1 MSAYPHMAQ
10 AHGAMTHSAQSP
22 MRFPDSGSSTVMTR
36 RAWWLVA
43 LNFVIPGAPQ
53 VLAGSRRLG
62 RFGLGCTLTLWML
75 AVLALG
81 AWLVWPTVVLS
92 VATNSVTLWIAAAL
106 LVFYAVLWLVLSVD
120 TLRLVRLVRTK
131 PSARG
136 WIAGLTTVLMFALSG
151 TAAYGAYIA
160 TTTSSFLSS
169 VFIAGP
175 SEDPIDGRYNI
186 LLLGADTGAD
196 REGTRPDSISVVSI
210 DAETGQ
216 AVTIG
221 LPRDMK
227 YFPFPEGSPLAAVYP
242 EGYGAIDGCEV
253 GEPDGCQLNWVYSE
267 VDLVSPEMYPDAVN
281 KGSEPGIEG
290 MRSAAEGIT
299 GLTIQYYAL
308 VDMQGFSNLI
318 DALGGVT
325 IDVPSDVPIHAD
337 ETFTTVAEWIYAG
350 PQHLDGFHAL
360 WYARSRHDTSDY
372 DRMARQ
378 RLIQDAVLKQFNPA
392 NVLSKFEDIAK
403 AGTKVVNT
411 DIPQSMLGYFTQLA
425 MKTKALPMVNVELVP
440 DNGIDP
446 LDPDFPH
453 IRALIDEALHPPVN
467 TEEPAPAE

>member
-1 MSAYPHMAQ
+1 MSGYSSHATAS
-10 AHGAMTHSAQSP
+10 SAASP
-22 MRFPDSGSSTVMTR
+22 MRFPDAGSTAVMTK

-43 LNFVIPGAPQ
+43 LNFLIPGSTQ
-53 VLAGSRRLG
+53 VLAGNRKLG
-62 RFGLGCTLTLWML
+62 RFGLGCTLLLWAVAAVAL
-75 AVLALG
+75 VLAL
-81 AWLVWPTVVLS
+81 AMPEALYS
-92 VATNSVTLWIAAAL
+92 IATNSASLWVGAIAL
-106 LVFYAVLWLVLSVD
+106 LFYAVVWAVLTLD

-136 WIAGLTTVLMFALSG
+136 WIAGVAAVLMLAVSG
-151 TAAYGAYIA
+151 TAAYGAFVA
-160 TTTSSFLSS
+160 TTTSSFLSEIF
-169 VFIAGP
+169 VAGP
-175 SEDPIDGRYNI
+175 SEPPVDGRYNI

-227 YFPFPEGSPLAAVYP
+227 YFPFPEDSPLAPVYP

-253 GEPDGCQLNWVYSE
+253 GEPSGCQLNWVYSE
-267 VDLVSPEMYPDAVN
+267 VDLVSPEMYPNAVSE
-281 KGSEPGIEG
+281 GSEPGIEG
-290 MRSAAEGIT
+290 MRDAAEGIT
-299 GLTIQYYAL
+299 GLTIQYYVL

-325 IDVPSDVPIHAD
+325 ITVPSDVPIHTD
-337 ETFTTVAEWIYAG
+337 ETFTEVGEWIYAG
-350 PQHLDGFHAL
+350 EQHLDGYHAL

-378 RLIQDAVLKQFNPA
+378 RQLQDAVLKQFNPA

-411 DIPQSMLGYFTQLA
+411 DVPQSMLGYFTKLA
-425 MKTKALPMVNVELVP
+425 MKTKELPILSVELVP
-440 DNGIDP
+440 DNGVDP
-446 LDPDFPH
+446 LDPDFDY
-453 IRALIDEALHPPVN
+453 IRELINEALYPPEA
-467 TEEPAPAE
+467 EEPAPAG

>member
-1 MSAYPHMAQ
+1 MSTY
-10 AHGAMTHSAQSP
+10 THSAQSP
-22 MRFPDSGSSTVMTR
+22 IRFPDAGSTSVMTR

-43 LNFVIPGAPQ
+43 LNFLVPGAPQ
-53 VLAGSRRLG
+53 VLAGNRKLG
-62 RFGLGCTLTLWML
+62 RFGLGCTLVLWTL
-75 AVLALG
+75 AVLAL
-81 AWLVWPTVVLS
+81 AVWLIAPNVLLS
-92 VATNSVTLWIAAAL
+92 VAANSITLWVAAAF
-106 LVFYAVLWLVLSVD
+106 LVFYAVVWLILSLD

-131 PSARG
+131 ASARG

-175 SEDPIDGRYNI
+175 SEDPVDGRYNI

-267 VDLVSPEMYPDAVN
+267 VDLVSPEMYPDATKTGQRAGRRGHALRRGGHHGTHHPVLRAR
-281 KGSEPGIEG
+281 GHAGLLRPD
-290 MRSAAEGIT
+290 RRARRRHHRRAERR
-299 GLTIQYYAL
+299 A
-308 VDMQGFSNLI
+308 
-318 DALGGVT
+318 DAL
-325 IDVPSDVPIHAD
+325 
-337 ETFTTVAEWIYAG
+337 
-350 PQHLDGFHAL
+350 
-360 WYARSRHDTSDY
+360 R
-372 DRMARQ
+372 
-378 RLIQDAVLKQFNPA
+378 
-392 NVLSKFEDIAK
+392 
-403 AGTKVVNT
+403 
-411 DIPQSMLGYFTQLA
+411 
-425 MKTKALPMVNVELVP
+425 
-440 DNGIDP
+440 
-446 LDPDFPH
+446 
-453 IRALIDEALHPPVN
+453 
-467 TEEPAPAE
+467 